1 MESSKPDGKKIILKK
16 RLRDDISPER
26 GADPARTV
34 ASTESV
40 DAAAP
45 ESKYF
50 YEGEIFDQFYRPLKV
65 HGGIERLREMAM
77 IPLTPVAPPPR
88 ESARQR
94 EAAAAQ
100 RQAIAEALAHQI
112 FTLAQRERE
121 TQIDMYLS
129 AFNVALAERTCQE
142 AHDILHRANEFFT
155 EHYYA
160 LIRERGERPEMYAQ
174 IIKRVGHAHAER
186 FQRIVFGLDVQET
199 AKKLWD
205 LHHGAHSDKGTRIL
219 DIILDHT
226 ESQVLALREEFLRL
240 PYKDLAQRLY
250 RALNRSIDDTAVT
263 TRRTIGKSELS
274 EHKRLTAFHAREQLR
289 TLRYLLMGRGATE
302 LVLVKRFYIE
312 LGDQTLPDAELEI
325 EAHIRRLFPAAE
337 VERLSQY
344 LKGWTAL
351 GEAEEI
357 HKLIVGQSTRGVLDD
372 LYGDPRDSVDREYT
386 QGLGPF
392 LRRFKKSRLIRWS
405 SSVNARSFLA
415 FEPLRQRVS
424 ALSYSQFMATNE
436 ALGEHYR
443 FELDPTIF
451 PSLNLFDA
459 RQRAVLL
466 RERLSVSFDIFEALQ
481 PIEFLEPRESL
492 AVQRAFQCLFGVTV
506 KDALERRLL
515 EVGVNMTP
523 QDFSDVISRYVDG
536 KGRWPL
542 NIDLLSHY
550 HGLDSTAGPWSPD
563 FIVRPEDEARAIRVA
578 ALVDQDASPTEIDRA
593 VREEFFGLPID
604 VLHGVER
611 AFYDLTEPRTPLREA
626 LVDVMT
632 PDGYSAL
639 MLTFSGLDSAVLLQR
654 LHTDPMYASL
664 LRDLPCEEIHY
675 IRESFKRTFFKDLV
689 DHVVQAAEECSDKDL
704 ALEAISALL
713 KPEIFSV
720 RKVLGTM
727 RREGIVEVEA
737 LRTVCSG
744 SPLKV
749 MGFERGYDL
758 LFSSLRLH
766 LKLAT
771 ARMAL
776 SVGSFVELI
785 FLLEGIDT
793 DILNRIQECFDSLD
807 VDMLLETLRSHKTT
821 QRIIEESYDL
831 LYPDRTFRHALKELR
846 VDPDFINETLLH
858 LEGYCTQSVAKE
870 IHTLVQ
876 SMQGAE
882 LGAAVLRILTP
893 QSNEHVNERIPQDI
907 NWMDEMIYQIGLSYR
922 RQFGESMV
930 ISCRSRGVDSAAL
943 EELTGRLYGLE
954 ISSSARELFT
964 LIRCAKEGS
973 APPEG
978 AEARICNYLE
988 TRGPKY
994 RERVIAAY
1002 QSNWAHQAGFGGLLD
1017 DMTKFFKDSASK
1029 RKLLAMLLSVMC
1041 GTRSY
1046 TKPWRMLAKV
1056 GWLLGTLRVTS
1067 ASLVWPS
1074 LLSASR

>member
-1 MESSKPDGKKIILKK
+1 MESSKPDGKRIILKK
-16 RLRDDISPER
+16 RIREEITPEQGSSR
-26 GADPARTV
+26 AIAPV
-34 ASTESV
+34 SNEP
-40 DAAAP
+40 DAAP
-45 ESKYF
+45 DQESKYF

-65 HGGIERLREMAM
+65 QGGVDRLRELAL

-100 RQAIAEALAHQI
+100 RQAVAEALAHQI
-112 FTLAQRERE
+112 FKLAQRERE
-121 TQIDMYLS
+121 TQIDIYLS
-129 AFNVALAERTCQE
+129 AFNVALSERSCQE
-142 AHDILHRANEFFT
+142 AQDILHRANEFFT

-160 LIRERGERPEMYAQ
+160 PIRERGERPEMYAQ
-174 IIKRVGHAHAER
+174 ILKRVGHAHAER
-186 FQRIVFGLDVQET
+186 IQKIVFGLDVQET
-199 AKKLWD
+199 AKKLWE
-205 LHHGAHSDKGTRIL
+205 LHHSAHADKSARIL

-240 PYKDLAQRLY
+240 PYKDLAQRLH
-250 RALNRSIDDTAVT
+250 RALNQSVSDAPATS
-263 TRRTIGKSELS
+263 RRTIGKSELS

-289 TLRYLLMGRGATE
+289 TLRYLLMGRGSAE
-302 LVLVKRFYIE
+302 LLLVKRFYIE
-312 LGDQTLPDAELEI
+312 LGDQSLPDGDLEI
-325 EAHIRRLFPAAE
+325 EAHIRRLFPGAE
-337 VERLSQY
+337 VERLLQQ

-357 HKLIVGQSTRGVLDD
+357 HKLIVGQLTRGVLDD
-372 LYGDPRDSVDREYT
+372 PYGDPRDNVDREYT

-392 LRRFKKSRLIRWS
+392 LRRFKKSRLIRLS

-415 FEPLRQRVS
+415 FEALRQRIS
-424 ALSYSQFMATNE
+424 ALSYSQFMATNQ
-436 ALGEHYR
+436 ALGEHYG

-466 RERLSVSFDIFEALQ
+466 RERLTVSFDIFEALQ

-492 AVQRAFQCLFGVTV
+492 AVQRAYQSLFGVTV
-506 KDALERRLL
+506 RAAIEKRLL
-515 EVGVNMTP
+515 EIGVKMAA

-550 HGLDSTAGPWSPD
+550 HGVDVAGGPWSPD
-563 FIVRPEDEARAIRVA
+563 FVVRPEDEARAIRVA
-578 ALVDQDASPTEIDRA
+578 TLVDQDASPTEIDRA

-604 VLHGVER
+604 ALHSAER

-626 LVDVMT
+626 LADAMT

-639 MLTFSGLDSAVLLQR
+639 MLSFSGLDSSILLQR
-654 LHTDPMYASL
+654 LHTDPMYASM
-664 LRDLPCEEIHY
+664 LRDLTCEDIHY
-675 IRESFKRTFFKDLV
+675 VRESFKRTFFKDLV
-689 DHVVQAAEECSDKDL
+689 DHVVHAAEEYEDKDL

-720 RKVLGTM
+720 RRLLGTL
-727 RREGIVEVEA
+727 RREAAVEMEG

-766 LKLAT
+766 LKLAA

-776 SVGSFVELI
+776 SVGSFVELM
-785 FLLEGIDT
+785 FLLEGVDP
-793 DILNRIQECFDSLD
+793 DILNRVQECFDSLD
-807 VDMLLETLRSHKTT
+807 VQMLLDILRSHKTT

-831 LYPDRTFRHALKELR
+831 VYPDRTFRHALKELR
-846 VDPDFINETLLH
+846 VDPDFINEALLH

-870 IHTLVQ
+870 IYALVQ
-876 SMQGAE
+876 RMQGAE
-882 LGAAVLRILTP
+882 LGAAVLHILTP

-930 ISCRSRGVDSAAL
+930 IACRARGVDSAAL

-964 LIRCAKEGS
+964 LIRCAKEGI

-978 AEARICNYLE
+978 AEARICSYLE
-988 TRGPKY
+988 SRGPKY

-1002 QSNWAHQAGFGGLLD
+1002 QSHWAHQAGFGGLLD

-1029 RKLLAMLLSVMC
+1029 RKLLAMLLS
-1041 GTRSY
+1041 TSSDRRSAQ
-1046 TKPWRMLAKV
+1046 PQI
-1056 GWLLGTLRVTS
+1056 
-1067 ASLVWPS
+1067 PDIH
-1074 LLSASR
+1074 